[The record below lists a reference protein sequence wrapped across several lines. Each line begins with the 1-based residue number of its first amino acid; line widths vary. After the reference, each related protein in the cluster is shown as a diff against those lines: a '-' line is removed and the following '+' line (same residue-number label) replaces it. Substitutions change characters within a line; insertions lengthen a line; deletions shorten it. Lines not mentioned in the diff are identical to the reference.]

1 MLKQSSAITRPHR
14 DSELLFAS
22 EVALSRL
29 DGDVAE
35 QKLDLIEFA
44 AGEVAKASAG
54 ATEVVRGQLVGARA
68 RRRCSDDVPKHLR

>member
-1 MLKQSSAITRPHR
+1 VIVHR

-35 QKLDLIEFA
+35 QELNLIEFA
-44 AGEVAKASAG
+44 AREVAQAG
-54 ATEVVRGQLVGARA
+54 AGAAEVVRG
-68 RRRCSDDVPKHLR
+68 